1 MTTYRIS
8 EIPLPLG
15 APEGLLRRLAAGLQ
29 GEDLED
35 MKQILTQFAS

>member
-1 MTTYRIS
+1 MADWYQQGRQRLTPRQT
-8 EIPLPLG
+8 
-15 APEGLLRRLAAGLQ
+15 ALLRRLAAGLQ